1 MTEEQLFSSK
11 TFIDLLSKEGFDR
24 INLEDKLFIEARRL
38 GLEKRFK
45 ESLKRY
51 MSLKKEKITLDNSL
65 KLPKCK
71 YDIENYN
78 MGNYTCTING
88 ITDRMDVKFSYIPV
102 LPVERYI
109 NEDTGKEKVKI
120 IFYKENEWKEKIV
133 DKSQLSISQK
143 LLLLSDDGLDVT
155 SENVKYYINYF
166 NEIMNINS
174 IKKLDSISHIGWKE
188 DLFVPYDTHG
198 IFDGADDFKNI
209 YKSIGSKGNYDRWKK
224 CVFELRKHKVM
235 KILMATTLASPLLE
249 KLNLQPYMV
258 NLWSSLSGNGKTL
271 SCMVAMSIWGN
282 PDIGALRLSSN
293 NTQNYYSVVASF
305 MRNFT
310 CYFDELQ
317 IVKRSKY
324 LDLESLVMDLCNG
337 TEKGRLNKNSQARE
351 VKVWYNNFLFTSN
364 DKLVKE
370 NAGEQVY
377 NRVIDLE
384 IGEKIINN
392 GQDIA
397 KVVKENYGFAGREY
411 IKYIQKVGF
420 DTIFERFKTIY
431 NEILSKTK
439 ATDKQASSLASI
451 LLANQLAN
459 ECIFEDDYILQVED
473 IIEYV
478 NDKDEIRTAI
488 KAKEYIISII
498 NANWKKF
505 DDSNY
510 GECWGFKN
518 EWFCTINAQIL
529 YRELLKGGYEFDTV
543 KKEWDEMGFLEKNSQ
558 GKFIHQTTVRK
569 EKGNYIK
576 LKLTYKPRYN
586 LVNLPFLHNLINT
599 QHI

>member
-1 MTEEQLFSSK
+1 MTEKELLSK
-11 TFIDLLSKEGFDR
+11 QTFIDLLSKNEIDR
-24 INLEDKLFIEARRL
+24 IEREDELFIEAKRL
-38 GLEKRFK
+38 GIEKRFK
-45 ESLKRY
+45 ESLKKY
-51 MSLKKEKITLDNSL
+51 KDLLSQKMDIDNDL

-71 YDIENYN
+71 YNIENYN
-78 MGNYTCTING
+78 MGNYSCTTNG
-88 ITDRMDVKFSYIPV
+88 ITDRFNTKFSYIPV

-120 IFYKENEWKEKIV
+120 IFYKENAWKELIV
-133 DKSQLSISQK
+133 DKSQLSINQK

-166 NEIMNINS
+166 NEIMNINN

-188 DLFVPYDTHG
+188 NDFVPYDSHG

-209 YKSIGSKGNYDRWKK
+209 YKAIGSKGNYKK
-224 CVFELRKHKVM
+224 WQEVIKELRKHKVI
-235 KILMATTLASPLLE
+235 KLLMATTLASPLLE

-305 MRNFT
+305 MRNYT

-337 TEKGRLNKNSQARE
+337 TEKGRLNKNSQAKE
-351 VKVWYNNFLFTSN
+351 VKVWFNNFLFTSN
-364 DKLVKE
+364 DRLVKE

-384 IGEKIINN
+384 IGEKIIEN

-397 KVVKENYGFAGREY
+397 KVIKENYGFAGREY
-411 IKYIQKVGF
+411 IKYIQSIGF
-420 DTIFERFKTIY
+420 DVIFERFKGIL
-431 NEILSKTK
+431 NEILETTN
-439 ATDKQASSLASI
+439 ATDKQASSLASL
-451 LLANQLAN
+451 LLANQLSN

-473 IIEYV
+473 IVEYV
-478 NDKDEIRTAI
+478 NDKTEIKTAM
-488 KAKEYIISII
+488 KAKEYIIGII
-498 NANWKKF
+498 SANYKKF
-505 DDSNY
+505 EDYNY
-510 GECWGFKN
+510 GECWGIKDEFV
-518 EWFCTINAQIL
+518 CTINAQIL
-529 YRELLKGGYEFDTV
+529 YRELQRGGYEFNTV
-543 KKEWDEMGFLEKNSQ
+543 KKEWAEDGFLELNSQ
-558 GKFIHQTTVRK
+558 GKFVHQTTVRK
-569 EKGNYIK
+569 EKGNYIR
-576 LKLTYKPRYN
+576 LN
-586 LVNLPFLHNLINT
+586 LQN
-599 QHI
+599 

>member
-1 MTEEQLFSSK
+1 MSEKE
-11 TFIDLLSKEGFDR
+11 LLSKNTF
-24 INLEDKLFIEARRL
+24 INLFNMNELDRLEREDELFIEARKL
-38 GLEKRFK
+38 GIEKRFK
-45 ESLKRY
+45 ESLKKY
-51 MSLKKEKITLDNSL
+51 KELLNQKMPFDNSL
-65 KLPKCK
+65 NLPKCK
-71 YDIENYN
+71 YDIQNYD
-78 MGNYTCTING
+78 MGNYTCNVNG
-88 ITDRMDVKFSYIPV
+88 ITDRTNTKFSYIPV

-109 NEDTGKEKVKI
+109 NEDTGKEKGKI
-120 IFYKENEWKEKIV
+120 IFYKENESKEKIV

-155 SENVKYYINYF
+155 SENVRYYINYF
-166 NEIMNINS
+166 NEIMNINN
-174 IKKLDSISHIGWKE
+174 IKKLDSISHIGWKD

-209 YKSIGSKGNYDRWKK
+209 YKSIGSKGNYEKWKK
-224 CVFELRKHKVM
+224 VIKELRKHKVI
-235 KILMATTLASPLLE
+235 KLLMATTLASPLLE

-282 PDIGALRLSSN
+282 PDVGALRLSSN

-317 IVKRSKY
+317 SVKRSKY

-351 VKVWYNNFLFTSN
+351 VKVWFNNFLFTSN
-364 DKLVKE
+364 DRLVKE

-384 IGEKIINN
+384 IGEKIIEN

-397 KVVKENYGFAGREY
+397 RIIKENYGFAGKEY
-411 IKYIQKVGF
+411 IRYIQKVGF
-420 DTIFERFKTIY
+420 DEIFERFKGIL
-431 NEILSKTK
+431 NEILEKTN
-439 ATDKQASSLASI
+439 ATDKQASSLATL

-473 IIEYV
+473 IEEYV
-478 NDKDEIRTAI
+478 NDKNEIKTAI
-488 KAKEYIISII
+488 KSKEYIKDII
-498 NANWKKF
+498 NANAKRF
-505 DDSNY
+505 AENNF
-510 GECWGFKN
+510 GECWGKFKEVN
-518 EWFCTINAQIL
+518 PGYSLCYINAQIL
-529 YRELLKGGYEFDTV
+529 YRELKKGGYEFESV
-543 KKEWDEMGFLEKNSQ
+543 KKEWSEDNFLLKNSA
-558 GKFIHQTTVRK
+558 GRYIHNTSINC
-569 EKGNYIK
+569 EKCNYI
-576 LKLTYKPRYN
+576 LLYLN
-586 LVNLPFLHNLINT
+586 I
-599 QHI
+599 

>member
-1 MTEEQLFSSK
+1 MTEKELLSK
-11 TFIDLLSKEGFDR
+11 ATFIDLFNLKEIDKIER
-24 INLEDKLFIEARRL
+24 EDELFIEAKKL
-38 GLEKRFK
+38 GIEKRFK
-45 ESLKRY
+45 ET
-51 MSLKKEKITLDNSL
+51 LKKYEALLKNKIPIDNEL
-65 KLPKCK
+65 NLPKCK
-71 YDIENYN
+71 YEIQNYN
-78 MGNYTCTING
+78 MGNYTCTVNG
-88 ITDRMDVKFSYIPV
+88 ITDRLDFKFSYIPV

-155 SENVKYYINYF
+155 SENVRYYINYF
-166 NEIMNINS
+166 NEIMNINN

-188 DLFVPYDTHG
+188 NDFVPYDSHG

-209 YKSIGSKGNYDRWKK
+209 YKAIGSKGNYKKWKEVIK
-224 CVFELRKHKVM
+224 ELRKHKVI
-235 KILMATTLASPLLE
+235 KLLMATTLASPLLE

-337 TEKGRLNKNSQARE
+337 TEKGRLNKNSQAKE
-351 VKVWYNNFLFTSN
+351 VKVWFNNFLFTSN
-364 DKLVKE
+364 DRLVKE

-384 IGEKIINN
+384 IGEKIIEN
-392 GQDIA
+392 GQDVA
-397 KVVKENYGFAGREY
+397 KVIKENYGFAGKEY
-411 IKYIQKVGF
+411 IKYIQSIGF
-420 DTIFERFKTIY
+420 DTIFERFKQIL
-431 NEILSKTK
+431 NEILEKTN
-439 ATDKQASSLASI
+439 ATDKQASSLATL
-451 LLANQLAN
+451 LLANQLSN
-459 ECIFEDDYILQVED
+459 ECIFDDDYILQVED
-473 IIEYV
+473 IVEYV
-478 NDKDEIRTAI
+478 NDKNEIQTAI
-488 KAKEYIISII
+488 KAKEYILGIIS
-498 NANWKKF
+498 ANYKKF
-505 DDSNY
+505 EDFGY
-510 GECWGFKN
+510 GECWGIKDD
-518 EWFCTINAQIL
+518 WYCTINAQIL
-529 YRELLKGGYEFDTV
+529 YRELEKGGYEFNTI
-543 KKEWDEMGFLEKNSQ
+543 KKDWVEMGFLEKNSQ
-558 GKFIHQTTVRK
+558 GRFIHYTTVRK
-569 EKGNYIK
+569 EKSMYIK
-576 LKLTYKPRYN
+576 LKLT
-586 LVNLPFLHNLINT
+586 
-599 QHI
+599 

>member
-1 MTEEQLFSSK
+1 MTEKELLSKK
-11 TFIDLLSKEGFDR
+11 TFIDLFNLSEIDKIER
-24 INLEDKLFIEARRL
+24 EDELFIEAKRL
-38 GLEKRFK
+38 GIEKRFK
-45 ESLKRY
+45 ET
-51 MSLKKEKITLDNSL
+51 LKKYQVLLKNKIPVDNEL
-65 KLPKCK
+65 NLPKCK
-71 YDIENYN
+71 YEIQNYN
-78 MGNYTCTING
+78 MGNYTCTVNG
-88 ITDRMDVKFSYIPV
+88 ITDRLDFKFSYIPV
-102 LPVERYI
+102 LPVERYV

-155 SENVKYYINYF
+155 SENVRYYINYF
-166 NEIMNINS
+166 NEIMNIND

-188 DLFVPYDTHG
+188 NDFVPYDSHG

-209 YKSIGSKGNYDRWKK
+209 YKAIGSKGNYKKWKEVIK
-224 CVFELRKHKVM
+224 ELRKHKVI
-235 KILMATTLASPLLE
+235 KLLMATTLASPLLE

-351 VKVWYNNFLFTSN
+351 VKVWFNNFLFTSN
-364 DKLVKE
+364 DRLVKE

-384 IGEKIINN
+384 IGEKIIEN
-392 GQDIA
+392 GQDVA
-397 KVVKENYGFAGREY
+397 KVIKENYGFAGKEY
-411 IKYIQKVGF
+411 IKYIQSVGF
-420 DTIFERFKTIY
+420 DTIFERFKQIL
-431 NEILSKTK
+431 NEILEKTN
-439 ATDKQASSLASI
+439 ATDKQASSLATL
-451 LLANQLAN
+451 LLANQLSN

-473 IIEYV
+473 IVEYV
-478 NDKDEIRTAI
+478 NDKNEIQTAI
-488 KAKEYIISII
+488 KAKEYILGIIS
-498 NANWKKF
+498 ANYKKF
-505 DDSNY
+505 EDAGY
-510 GECWGFKN
+510 GECWGIKDD
-518 EWFCTINAQIL
+518 WYCTINAQIL
-529 YRELLKGGYEFDTV
+529 YRELEKGGYEFNTI
-543 KKEWDEMGFLEKNSQ
+543 KKEWAETGFLEKSFNNRY
-558 GKFIHQTTVRK
+558 IHQTTVRK

-576 LKLTYKPRYN
+576 LN
-586 LVNLPFLHNLINT
+586 LQKI
-599 QHI
+599 

>member
-1 MTEEQLFSSK
+1 MSEKE
-11 TFIDLLSKEGFDR
+11 LLSKNTF
-24 INLEDKLFIEARRL
+24 INLFNMSELDRVEREDELFIEARKL
-38 GLEKRFK
+38 DIEKRFK
-45 ESLKRY
+45 ESLKKY
-51 MSLKKEKITLDNSL
+51 KELLNQKMPLDNSL
-65 KLPKCK
+65 NLPRCK
-71 YDIENYN
+71 YNIENYD
-78 MGNYTCTING
+78 MGNYTCNVNG
-88 ITDRMDVKFSYIPV
+88 ITDKTNTKFSYIPV

-155 SENVKYYINYF
+155 SENVRYYINYF
-166 NEIMNINS
+166 NEIMNINN

-209 YKSIGSKGNYDRWKK
+209 YKAIGSKGNYEKWKK
-224 CVFELRKHKVM
+224 VIKELRKHKVI
-235 KILMATTLASPLLE
+235 KLLMATTLASPLLE

-282 PDIGALRLSSN
+282 PDVGALRLSSN

-351 VKVWYNNFLFTSN
+351 VKVWFNNFLFTSN
-364 DKLVKE
+364 DRLVKE

-384 IGEKIINN
+384 IGEKIIEN
-392 GQDIA
+392 GQDTARII
-397 KVVKENYGFAGREY
+397 KENYGFAGKEY
-411 IKYIQKVGF
+411 IRYIQKVGF
-420 DTIFERFKTIY
+420 DEIFERFKVIL
-431 NEILSKTK
+431 NEILEKTK
-439 ATDKQASSLASI
+439 ATDKQASSLATL

-459 ECIFEDDYILQVED
+459 ECLFEDDYILQVED
-473 IIEYV
+473 IEEYV
-478 NDKDEIRTAI
+478 NDKNEIKTAI
-488 KAKEYIISII
+488 KSKEYIKDII
-498 NANWKKF
+498 NANAKRF
-505 DDSNY
+505 EETNY
-510 GECWGFKN
+510 GECWGKFKEAN
-518 EWFCTINAQIL
+518 PGYALCYMNAQIL
-529 YRELLKGGYEFDTV
+529 YRELKKGGYEFDTV
-543 KKEWDEMGFLEKNSQ
+543 KKEWSDEEFLIKNSADRY
-558 GKFIHQTTVRK
+558 IHNTSINC
-569 EKGNYIK
+569 EKGNYI
-576 LKLTYKPRYN
+576 LLD
-586 LVNLPFLHNLINT
+586 LHK
-599 QHI
+599 

>member
-1 MTEEQLFSSK
+1 MTEEK
-11 TFIDLLSKEGFDR
+11 LLSKETFINLFKQDEIDR
-24 INLEDKLFIEARRL
+24 IDMEDKLFLEAKKL
-38 GLEKRFK
+38 GIEKRFK
-45 ESLKRY
+45 ESLAKY
-51 MSLKKEKITLDNSL
+51 KAVLGKKMSLDNSL

-78 MGNYTCTING
+78 MGSYNCTING
-88 ITDRMDVKFSYIPV
+88 ITDRSNNKFSYIPV

-109 NEDTGKEKVKI
+109 NEDTKKEKVKI
-120 IFYKENEWKEKIV
+120 IFYKENEWRELIV
-133 DKSQLSISQK
+133 DKSQLSINQK

-155 SENVKYYINYF
+155 SENVRYYINYF
-166 NEIMNINS
+166 NEIMNINN
-174 IKKLDSISHIGWKE
+174 IKKLDSISHIGWKG
-188 DLFVPYDTHG
+188 DLFVPYDSHG
-198 IFDGADDFKNI
+198 IFDGADDFRNI
-209 YKSIGSKGNYDRWKK
+209 YKAIGSKGNYDKWKSTIK
-224 CVFELRKHKVM
+224 ELRKHKVIKM
-235 KILMATTLASPLLE
+235 LMATTLASPLLE

-324 LDLESLVMDLCNG
+324 LDMESLVMDLCNG

-351 VKVWYNNFLFTSN
+351 VKVWFNNFLFTSN
-364 DKLVKE
+364 DALVKE

-384 IGEKIINN
+384 IGEKIIEN

-397 KVVKENYGFAGREY
+397 KIIKENYGFAGREY
-411 IKYIQKVGF
+411 IKYIQSIGF
-420 DTIFERFKTIY
+420 DTIFSRFKTLFDKIV
-431 NEILSKTK
+431 LDTK

-451 LLANQLAN
+451 LLANELAN

-473 IIEYV
+473 IEEYV
-478 NDKDEIRTAI
+478 NDKNEIRTSV
-488 KAKEYIISII
+488 KAKEYIISLI
-498 NANWKKF
+498 NANQNKF
-505 DDSNY
+505 KENYY
-510 GECWGFKN
+510 GECWGKVVEGFKEN
-518 EWFCTINAQIL
+518 EKVYKFIFNAQIL
-529 YRELLKGGYEFDTV
+529 NRELQKGGFEFNTV
-543 KKEWDEMGFLEKNSQ
+543 KKEWAEMGFLEKNSQ
-558 GKFIHQTTVRK
+558 GKFVHYTTLNQ
-569 EKGNYIK
+569 EKGCYIV
-576 LKLTYKPRYN
+576 LILT
-586 LVNLPFLHNLINT
+586 
-599 QHI
+599 

>member
-11 TFIDLLSKEGFDR
+11 TFIDLLSKEGFER
-24 INLEDKLFIEARRL
+24 INLEDKLFIEARKL

-45 ESLKRY
+45 D
-51 MSLKKEKITLDNSL
+51 SLKKYMALRNEKITLDNSL

-71 YDIENYN
+71 YDIENYD
-78 MGNYTCTING
+78 MGNYTCTVKG
-88 ITDRMDVKFSYIPV
+88 ITDKNNTKFSYIPV

-166 NEIMNINS
+166 NEIMNINN

-209 YKSIGSKGNYDRWKK
+209 YKSIGSKGNYDKWKK

-411 IKYIQKVGF
+411 IKHIQKVGF
-420 DTIFERFKTIY
+420 DTIFERFKGIY
-431 NEILSKTK
+431 NEVLSKTK

-473 IIEYV
+473 IVEYV
-478 NDKDEIRTAI
+478 NDKDEIRTCM
-488 KAKEYIISII
+488 KAKEYIINII
-498 NANWKKF
+498 NANKSKF
-505 DDSNY
+505 QENYY
-510 GECWGFKN
+510 GECWGKVKEGFSGN
-518 EWFCTINAQIL
+518 DRVYRFLFNAQIL
-529 YRELLKGGYEFDTV
+529 QRELLKGGYEFDTV
-543 KKEWDEMGFLEKNSQ
+543 KKEWADIGFLEKNSV
-558 GKFIHQTTVRK
+558 GRFIHQTTINK
-569 EKGNYIK
+569 EKGNYII
-576 LKLTYKPRYN
+576 LKLT
-586 LVNLPFLHNLINT
+586 
-599 QHI
+599 

>member
-1 MTEEQLFSSK
+1 MTEKELFDK
-11 TFIDLLSKEGFDR
+11 QIFIDLFKMNEIDR
-24 INLEDKLFIEARRL
+24 IQREDELFIEARKL
-38 GLEKRFK
+38 GVEKRFK
-45 ESLKRY
+45 ESLKKY
-51 MSLKKEKITLDNSL
+51 DKLLNDKIPIGDNL
-65 KLPKCK
+65 NLPKCK

-78 MGNYTCTING
+78 MGNYTCNLNG
-88 ITDRMDVKFSYIPV
+88 ITDKTNFKFSYIPV

-109 NEDTGKEKVKI
+109 NEDSGKEKVKI
-120 IFYKENEWKEKIV
+120 IFYKENQWKELIV
-133 DKSQLSISQK
+133 DKSQLSINQK

-155 SENVKYYINYF
+155 SENVRYYINYF
-166 NEIMNINS
+166 NEIMNINN

-188 DLFVPYDTHG
+188 NDFVPYDSHG
-198 IFDGADDFKNI
+198 IFDGADDFRSI
-209 YKSIGSKGNYDRWKK
+209 YNAISSKGSVLKWRQTIK
-224 CVFELRKHKVM
+224 ELRKHKVIKM
-235 KILMATTLASPLLE
+235 LMATTLASPLLE

-282 PDIGALRLSSN
+282 PEIGALRLSSN

-337 TEKGRLNKNSQARE
+337 TEKGRLNKNSQAKQ
-351 VKVWYNNFLFTSN
+351 VKVWFNNFLFTSN
-364 DKLVKE
+364 DRLVKE

-377 NRVIDLE
+377 NRVIDIE
-384 IGEKIINN
+384 IGEKIIEN

-397 KVVKENYGFAGREY
+397 RVIKENYGFAGKEY
-411 IKYIQKVGF
+411 IKYIQKIGF
-420 DTIFERFKTIY
+420 DVIFERFKNI
-431 NEILSKTK
+431 NKEILDKTK

-459 ECIFEDDYILQVED
+459 ECIFDDDYILQVED

-478 NDKDEIRTAI
+478 NDKDDIKTAI
-488 KAKEYIISII
+488 KAKEYILGIIS
-498 NANWKKF
+498 ANYKKF
-505 DDSNY
+505 DEDGF
-510 GECWGFKN
+510 GECWGIKDDFI
-518 EWFCTINAQIL
+518 CTINAQIL
-529 YRELLKGGYEFDTV
+529 FRELEKGGFEFNTV
-543 KKEWDEMGFLEKNSQ
+543 KKDWSDMDFLEKNSQ

-569 EKGNYIK
+569 EKANYIR
-576 LKLTYKPRYN
+576 LKLT
-586 LVNLPFLHNLINT
+586 
-599 QHI
+599 

>member
-1 MTEEQLFSSK
+1 MSEKE
-11 TFIDLLSKEGFDR
+11 LLSKNTF
-24 INLEDKLFIEARRL
+24 INLFNMNELDRVEREDELFIEARKL
-38 GLEKRFK
+38 GIEKRFK
-45 ESLKRY
+45 ESLKKY
-51 MSLKKEKITLDNSL
+51 KELLNQKMSFDNSL
-65 KLPKCK
+65 SLPKCK
-71 YDIENYN
+71 YDIQNYD
-78 MGNYTCTING
+78 MGNYTCNVNG
-88 ITDRMDVKFSYIPV
+88 ITDRTNTKFSYIPV

-155 SENVKYYINYF
+155 SENVRYYINYF
-166 NEIMNINS
+166 NEIMNINN
-174 IKKLDSISHIGWKE
+174 IKKLDSISHIGWKD

-209 YKSIGSKGNYDRWKK
+209 YKSIGSKGNYEKWKK
-224 CVFELRKHKVM
+224 VIKELRKHKVI
-235 KILMATTLASPLLE
+235 KLLMATTLASPLLE

-282 PDIGALRLSSN
+282 PDVGALRLSSN

-351 VKVWYNNFLFTSN
+351 VKVWFNNFLFTSN
-364 DKLVKE
+364 DRLVKE

-384 IGEKIINN
+384 IGEKIIEN
-392 GQDIA
+392 GQDTA
-397 KVVKENYGFAGREY
+397 KIIKENYGFAGKEY
-411 IKYIQKVGF
+411 IRYIQKIGF
-420 DTIFERFKTIY
+420 DEIFERFKVIL
-431 NEILSKTK
+431 NEILEKTN
-439 ATDKQASSLASI
+439 ATDKQASSLATL

-459 ECIFEDDYILQVED
+459 ECLFEDDYILQVKD
-473 IIEYV
+473 IEEYV
-478 NDKDEIRTAI
+478 NDKNEIKTAI
-488 KAKEYIISII
+488 KSKEYIKDII
-498 NANWKKF
+498 NANAKRF
-505 DDSNY
+505 AENNF
-510 GECWGFKN
+510 GECWGKFKEVN
-518 EWFCTINAQIL
+518 PGYSLCYINAQIL
-529 YRELLKGGYEFDTV
+529 YRELKKGGYEFESV
-543 KKEWDEMGFLEKNSQ
+543 KKEWSEENFLLKNSA
-558 GKFIHQTTVRK
+558 GRYIHNTSINC
-569 EKGNYIK
+569 EKGNYI
-576 LKLTYKPRYN
+576 LLDLN
-586 LVNLPFLHNLINT
+586 I
-599 QHI
+599 

>member
-1 MTEEQLFSSK
+1 MTEEKLFSK
-11 TFIDLLSKEGFDR
+11 ETFIELLNKNEIDR
-24 INLEDKLFIEARRL
+24 IDYEDKLFLEAKKL

-45 ESLKRY
+45 ESLKKY
-51 MSLKKEKITLDNSL
+51 EALMKNKIQFDNSL

-71 YDIENYN
+71 YNIENYK
-78 MGNYTCTING
+78 MGNYSCTVNG
-88 ITDRMDVKFSYIPV
+88 ITDKTNVKFSYIPV
-102 LPVERYI
+102 LPVERYV

-120 IFYKENEWKEKIV
+120 IYFKENEWKEKIV

-166 NEIMNINS
+166 NEIMNIND
-174 IKKLDSISHIGWKE
+174 IKKLSSISHIGWKD

-198 IFDGADDFKNI
+198 IFDGADDFRNI
-209 YKSIGSKGNYDRWKK
+209 YKAIGSKGNYEKWKN
-224 CVFELRKHKVM
+224 CIAELREHKVI
-235 KILMATTLASPLLE
+235 KLLMATTLASPLLE

-282 PDIGALRLSSN
+282 PDVGALRLSSN

-305 MRNFT
+305 MRNIT

-337 TEKGRLNKNSQARE
+337 TEKGRLNKNSQAKE
-351 VKVWYNNFLFTSN
+351 IKIWYNNFLFTSN

-384 IGEKIINN
+384 IGEKIIQD
-392 GQDIA
+392 GQKIA
-397 KVVKENYGFAGREY
+397 KIIKENYGFAGKEY
-411 IKYIQKVGF
+411 IKYIKTVGF
-420 DTIFERFKTIY
+420 DTIFERFENIFKR
-431 NEILSKTK
+431 ILKETK
-439 ATDKQASSLASI
+439 ATDKQAASLASI
-451 LLANQLAN
+451 LLANELAN
-459 ECIFEDDYILQVED
+459 ECIFNDDYILQVKD

-478 NDKDEIRTAI
+478 NDKDEIKTAI
-488 KAKEYIISII
+488 KARDYIIGII
-498 NANWKKF
+498 NANYKKF
-505 DDSNY
+505 DTNNY

-518 EWFCTINAQIL
+518 EYFCTFNAQIL
-529 YRELLKGGYEFDTV
+529 YRELLKGGFEFDTV
-543 KKEWDEMGFLEKNSQ
+543 KSDWANIGFLEKNSQ
-558 GKFIHQTTVRK
+558 GKYVHQTTVRS
-569 EKGNYIK
+569 ESGSYVR
-576 LKLTYKPRYN
+576 LKISQKDKILT
-586 LVNLPFLHNLINT
+586 
-599 QHI
+599 